1 MTEPDPRMSE
11 DLKQLLR
18 SQEYPD
24 GMYMFYPE
32 MFQVRNG
39 KVTQYANKEEK
50 RLQEEAELDGL
61 YYASLNE

>member
-1 MTEPDPRMSE
+1 
-11 DLKQLLR
+11 
-18 SQEYPD
+18 
-24 GMYMFYPE
+24 MYMFYPE

-50 RLQEEAELDGL
+50 QLQKDAELDGL